1 LTQSAGVN
9 VVFESAIVPKWGDG
23 VIAFRNVFVSRRPG
37 QLKSSV
43 SKGSTD
49 EALVAAAGRQAQL
62 DNSIVDDKS
71 DVDDGNYTQYDVT
84 IANVNVTL
92 SFINWWNGKGL
103 LKDVEVKGVRGVID
117 RTSVR
122 WPVEQVDPFSYR
134 HEHQPGDFEI
144 ESFKLEDLLLTVHQP
159 DGFRPYSISI
169 YSCELPQLRKQWL
182 FYDFLSANHMSGS
195 YDGSLFTI
203 HPKQVPG
210 VVSSA
215 NQSAVMGFGE
225 ANAWKK
231 FSRLRIDGL
240 KIDHLNRGVEGPF
253 GWIYEG
259 NVDIVADVALPAE
272 TDDGITKVMAD
283 FYDQLEDV
291 VVANRERF
299 MRRIDENTPQFLQSG
314 HLSDMF
320 TTSSEPETSIAKP
333 GSKENETEEDRRYL
347 LMDLRIHLSD
357 VKASVPLFTSDL
369 TYVNQAL
376 VRPIVAYINAKKTY
390 IPITCRIVK
399 RASDFDGS
407 WTVFDCGLMND
418 LSAETYE
425 AFARDIEN
433 QQSRVRRFKKVGFW
447 TLSLAV
453 HALFMGMAGNVV

>member
-1 LTQSAGVN
+1 M
-9 VVFESAIVPKWGDG
+9 
-23 VIAFRNVFVSRRPG
+23 
-37 QLKSSV
+37 
-43 SKGSTD
+43 
-49 EALVAAAGRQAQL
+49 AAAGRQAQL
-62 DNSIVDDKS
+62 ENPVANVDDE
-71 DVDDGNYTQYDVT
+71 GNYTQFDVT

-92 SFINWWNGKGL
+92 SFLNWWNGKGL

-117 RTSVR
+117 RTPVR
-122 WPVEQVDPFSYR
+122 WPVEQIDPLSYR
-134 HEHQPGDFEI
+134 HEHVPGDFEI

-159 DGFRPYSISI
+159 NDFRPFSVSI

-195 YDGSLFTI
+195 FDGSLFTI

-210 VVSSA
+210 VVSNKDRGTTA
-215 NQSAVMGFGE
+215 GFGQ
-225 ANAWKK
+225 ADAWRK
-231 FSRLRIDGL
+231 FNRLRIDGL

-272 TDDGITKVMAD
+272 TDDGITKVMVD
-283 FYDQLEDV
+283 FYDQLEEAV
-291 VVANRERF
+291 IANRHRF
-299 MRRIDENTPQFLQSG
+299 IRNVNDSAPELFRSG
-314 HLSDMF
+314 HLADVFSAP
-320 TTSSEPETSIAKP
+320 SEPEEPTP
-333 GSKENETEEDRRYL
+333 KESSSEEDRRYL
-347 LMDLRIHLSD
+347 LMDLRIHLND

-418 LSAETYE
+418 MSAETYE
-425 AFARDIEN
+425 AFAKDIEN